1 MARPVDN
8 VTQLKPIVVRAV
20 KALYG
25 RNIQNISIL
34 KAEPFPLFKEP
45 KQGWMVHTEFSDDR
59 LEYAIQM
66 DVRKENG
73 VVTRMVELHRAPLA
87 K

>member
-1 MARPVDN
+1 MAGRIDN
-8 VTQLKPIVVRAV
+8 VTQLRPIVVRAV

-25 RNIQNISIL
+25 RDMQNISIL

-59 LEYAIQM
+59 FEYAAQL
-66 DVRKENG
+66 DVQRENG
-73 VVTRMVELHRAPLA
+73 VITRMVELHRTAVTR
-87 K
+87 